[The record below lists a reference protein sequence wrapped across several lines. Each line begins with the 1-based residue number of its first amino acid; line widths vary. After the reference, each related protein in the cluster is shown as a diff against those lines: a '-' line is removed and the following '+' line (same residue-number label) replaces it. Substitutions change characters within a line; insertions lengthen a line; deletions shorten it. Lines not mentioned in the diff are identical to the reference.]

1 MDEKKVSWPGW
12 DVIRVI
18 GTGGFGAVYEIRRDV
33 FGIQEKAALKVLS
46 IPKSDEELDEL
57 RMEGYDEESL
67 KARFR
72 DYLRDIANEYKLM
85 SALKGHTNIVHCDDL
100 QYFQQ
105 VNGIGW
111 DLYIKMELLTP
122 MLKSLQPEP
131 TEEEVIRIGIDI
143 AGALAACRKRNI
155 IHRDI
160 KPQNMFVSEDGN
172 YKLGDFGVAKTAERV
187 ATGTKTGTF
196 KFMAPEVYNNRP
208 YGHGVDIYSLGMVLH
223 WLLNE
228 RRSPFLPMPPAVP
241 KASDEDSARER
252 RFRGE
257 PVPAPAHGSAALK
270 AIVCKCVA
278 FDPAYR
284 YETPEQ
290 LQDALR
296 ALLSGEPA
304 QTAPAKPEQT
314 GQPSATETQFRPAG
328 PVTQDPATFRP
339 VAPQWKPQ
347 PGFQPV
353 PGSGFRPAQ
362 PSVNGTFQPA
372 KTAGSFQPGAFQP
385 QTSNSAKPAQTA
397 GSFQPGQIPA
407 NNTFK
412 PAQPTGNTSFQPMQP
427 GGSTSYQPMQPGTN
441 GGYQPAQSAAPG
453 QNQAPGGQMPIAI
466 RLAPAQA
473 AQGAVI
479 TLMGPENKQYFV
491 QIPGGTVHGQMLWAF
506 GRTRTGEVHQ
516 FHIRV
521 FLG

>member
-1 MDEKKVSWPGW
+1 MQENLSIWPDWELQEQLDSGSCGVVYRACHRNHPELQSAVKLLFLPESEEEADTLRGRGLSDEQ
-12 DVIRVI
+12 IRQR
-18 GTGGFGAVYEIRRDV
+18 YL
-33 FGIQEKAALKVLS
+33 KAA
-46 IPKSDEELDEL
+46 EAYTAEMR
-57 RMEGYDEESL
+57 RMEL
-67 KARFR
+67 F
-72 DYLRDIANEYKLM
+72 
-85 SALKGHTNIVHCDDL
+85 KGTSHIVSVEDFSTIP
-100 QYFQQ
+100 QE
-105 VNGIGW
+105 NGIGW

-122 MLKSLQPEP
+122 MLKSLQAEP

-257 PVPAPAHGSAALK
+257 PVPAPAHGSAGLK

-372 KTAGSFQPGAFQP
+372 QTAGSFQPGAFQP
-385 QTSNSAKPAQTA
+385 QASNSAKPAQTA

-412 PAQPTGNTSFQPMQP
+412 PAQPTGNGSFQPMQP
-427 GGSTSYQPMQPGTN
+427 GGNTSFQPMQPGTN